1 MQVCVDAFS
10 FQSFSSLVGMPK
22 MEMSPMERLGL
33 FSSEEGIKSVEGGR
47 GGKPEREGR
56 GGRKRERAA
65 QKEIRRAYY
74 RRSLQW
80 HPDRWAGLG
89 MYALAV
95 QGAFE
100 LVNEA
105 YNALTAGDGGSG
117 GSGNDA
123 RGDGETAAEEVIVQE
138 PVYD

>member
-1 MQVCVDAFS
+1 
-10 FQSFSSLVGMPK
+10 MPK

-33 FSSEEGIKSVEGGR
+33 FSSQEGIKSLEGGKEDKTQASGR

-56 GGRKRERAA
+56 GGGGGRKRERAA

-105 YNALTAGDGGSG
+105 YNALTAGDGSGGGGGGSAEGSG
-117 GSGNDA
+117 
-123 RGDGETAAEEVIVQE
+123 EAADEPVVVQE